1 LEDVLASGW
10 WARNDPSHTTE
21 QIQKFQQTTEEFA
34 EKRSGQCIHV
44 DYDELLAGPKTFLE
58 LGQFLGVEADLDS
71 YSATIARPHSY
82 DQRRLTLLKRGE
94 DSRIHLIDP
103 DWWRREVTEFDV
115 RTSVSGVNLLIAG
128 YLVPKNVQQ
137 AFDLRVQSGQEVWA
151 VTYGL
156 PSPDIEQQLPWL
168 GVASVS
174 GFSVSIPRDEI
185 GQVQT
190 IELTSG
196 DRVIAEIKVLT

>member
-1 LEDVLASGW
+1 
-10 WARNDPSHTTE
+10 
-21 QIQKFQQTTEEFA
+21 
-34 EKRSGQCIHV
+34 
-44 DYDELLAGPKTFLE
+44 
-58 LGQFLGVEADLDS
+58 
-71 YSATIARPHSY
+71 
-82 DQRRLTLLKRGE
+82 
-94 DSRIHLIDP
+94 
-103 DWWRREVTEFDV
+103 
-115 RTSVSGVNLLIAG
+115 
-128 YLVPKNVQQ
+128 
-137 AFDLRVQSGQEVWA
+137 VQSGQEVWA